1 MAYGGLEVA
10 IVHHRTPALLAQSL
24 ERLARFAPDVP
35 VRVVDTAFDASLAVQ
50 LDGAHPALEWLPF
63 VNHSYAAAVNAAAK
77 RATRPLL
84 LQLNADVLV
93 GERTIP
99 ALLRALDD
107 PRVAV
112 AGPLPTTP
120 DGGLQDMGLPYRWHY
135 ARARWRHAQH
145 GPDAAVDVPWLAGC
159 AQLLRLAALR
169 AVGGFDQ
176 RLRFYNEDLEW
187 CLRVRRAGWRC
198 RLVATE
204 VVHVGGAATPM
215 NLAFVHEGLRGG
227 YAITRRYAPAW
238 FRPLHRYGLAT
249 TAWSLS
255 VIAREAA
262 LRGAWRALARR
273 SASDRLERSRFGAE
287 LGREDAGA

>member
-1 MAYGGLEVA
+1 MALEGLEIA
-10 IVHHRTPALLAQSL
+10 IIHHRTPALLAQSL
-24 ERLARFAPDVP
+24 ERLTRYAPDVP

-50 LDGAHPALEWLPF
+50 LDGAHPALEWLPLA
-63 VNHSYAAAVNAAAK
+63 NHSYATAVNAAAK

-107 PRVAV
+107 PQVAA
-112 AGPLPTTP
+112 AGPLPLTT
-120 DGGLQDMGLPYRWHY
+120 GGSAQDMGIPYRWHY
-135 ARARWRHAQH
+135 ARARWQRAQR
-145 GPDAAVDVPWLAGC
+145 GPGAAVDVPWLAGC

-198 RLVATE
+198 RLVATD
-204 VVHVGGAATPM
+204 VVHVGGAATPA
-215 NLAFVHEGLRGG
+215 NLAFLHEGLRGG
-227 YAITRRYAPAW
+227 YAITRRYGPAW

-249 TAWSLS
+249 AAWSLAL
-255 VIAREAA
+255 VAREDAA
-262 LRGAWRALARR
+262 RGAWRALARR

-287 LGREDAGA
+287 LGQDDAGP